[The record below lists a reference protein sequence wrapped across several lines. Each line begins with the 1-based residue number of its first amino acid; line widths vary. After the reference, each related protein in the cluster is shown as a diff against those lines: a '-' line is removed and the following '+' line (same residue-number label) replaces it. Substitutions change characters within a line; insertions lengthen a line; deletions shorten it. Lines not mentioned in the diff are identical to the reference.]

1 MLSIKSDSKETYY
14 THSKKYLRQRN
25 IKVKQIIFLQKM
37 QSLYMQERKAYLS
50 VSFDGTKFY

>member
-37 QSLYMQERKAYLS
+37 QITVYSGEEGI
-50 VSFDGTKFY
+50 SFCVF